1 MRVSSPVV
9 SLAVLAAA
17 VAACAP
23 QQAAPPKPDENAIRT
38 AITAQLA
45 KIGPIMLAKDTAGFA
60 NLFTPDGTW
69 IAQDASTS
77 RGRANLASAAGKFLA
92 SVQAITAPEITI
104 DRLIV
109 VNDSEAVT
117 FSHGVYSITMKG
129 KRPESHLNP
138 FADLWK
144 KEADGVWRIAYEI
157 NADGPAPAPPA
168 ARR

>member
-1 MRVSSPVV
+1 MRASSPVV
-9 SLAVLAAA
+9 SLALLAAA

-23 QQAAPPKPDENAIRT
+23 RQVAPPRPDENAIRT

-45 KIGPIMLAKDTAGFA
+45 KVGPIMLAKDTAGFA
-60 NLFTPDGTW
+60 NLFTADGTW
-69 IAQDASTS
+69 ILQDASTVT
-77 RGRANLASAAGKFLA
+77 GRANLASAAGKVLA
-92 SVQAITAPEITI
+92 SAQSLTAPEIAI

-157 NADGPAPAPPA
+157 NADGPAPQTPPTH
-168 ARR
+168 